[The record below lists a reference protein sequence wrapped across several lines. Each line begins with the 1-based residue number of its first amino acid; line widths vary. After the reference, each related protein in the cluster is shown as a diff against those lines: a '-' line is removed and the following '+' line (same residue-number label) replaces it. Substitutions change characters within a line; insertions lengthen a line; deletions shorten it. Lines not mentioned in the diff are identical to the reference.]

1 MLWISS
7 IKGLYIQIIIR
18 KFIINIIIM
27 FCISFWPII
36 CQNKVQYRDFD
47 WSFIQTP
54 HFDIYFYGDE
64 QELANFT
71 AKVAEEAY
79 EQISLH
85 LRWELRKR
93 VSIMVY
99 NSHNEF

>member
-1 MLWISS
+1 MKVLLSISLLCFAS
-7 IKGLYIQIIIR
+7 VFGQ
-18 KFIINIIIM
+18 
-27 FCISFWPII
+27 SFG
-36 CQNKVQYRDFD
+36 QNKVQYRDFD

-85 LRWELRKR
+85 LRWELQKEG
-93 VSIMVY
+93 I
-99 NSHNEF
+99 NHGL